1 MCTRD
6 LAHSLSKR
14 SQLNKNRATE
24 RHRVDVKKKKRK
36 RERGGEKRREK
47 REERKKRV
55 GKKKREESNI
65 SFASTTI
72 PPEAV
77 LLWRGSERVRVL
89 VGHVESD
96 YLTRALA
103 HV

>member
-6 LAHSLSKR
+6 PTHSLSKR
-14 SQLNKNRATE
+14 SQLNKNRAPE
-24 RHRVDVKKKKRK
+24 RHRVDVKKKK
-36 RERGGEKRREK
+36 EREK
-47 REERKKRV
+47 EEKNKEGRNGKKERRGWV
-55 GKKKREESNI
+55 KKREESNI